1 MVVIFEF
8 GCRGCT
14 YICFFTHSIH
24 PFCKYTFLLPI
35 LSLYQVQISKRN
47 RSTNFPTSFGSQKQA
62 MQLFHT
68 LTQTHLEADDKHS
81 YEHSYGFY
89 RKSFSTNL
97 FSVFVGAGWIHL
109 SSCCCPLLNL
119 LVLTPRFLGKTQK
132 FLRECV
138 CAYSFTLLLL
148 LLTLPKTYSFDISK
162 FEYTILNYSLFSFST
177 RKTVYVY
184 HIKL

>member
-1 MVVIFEF
+1 MVFDIFHLPLIDCVLIKPQNFLYIVFLIITDNITAVIFEF

-14 YICFFTHSIH
+14 YIGFFTHSIH
-24 PFCKYTFLLPI
+24 PFCKHTFLLPN
-35 LSLYQVQISKRN
+35 LSLYQVRISKRN

-97 FSVFVGAGWIHL
+97 FRS
-109 SSCCCPLLNL
+109 L
-119 LVLTPRFLGKTQK
+119 LVPVEFICPRVVVL
-132 FLRECV
+132 
-138 CAYSFTLLLL
+138 S
-148 LLTLPKTYSFDISK
+148 
-162 FEYTILNYSLFSFST
+162 
-177 RKTVYVY
+177 
-184 HIKL
+184 